1 MPAKVPAVPD
11 RMLCPEDLQQQLEEV
26 LACQSI
32 FDQDFRYVKHERH
45 ALCRCLAMVRTVQV
59 NGIQAGNP
67 EAVAGAFSP
76 EVIL

>member
-1 MPAKVPAVPD
+1 MPAKVPVVPI
-11 RMLCPEDLQQQLEEV
+11 CPEDLQQQLEEV

-45 ALCRCLAMVRTVQV
+45 ALCRCLAMALEV